1 MRLPARH
8 FQPCTIAISARC
20 CARRRA
26 AHESGVVRRLCVLSS
41 FPNGTAVRSV
51 QRPDRGRC
59 RPTRSHKFYGWPHC
73 SRPLDRRQQRKHAR
87 QVHAAR
93 RNCCSSSGETLSL
106 ILSCLVFGFCQ
117 NSSDHSQHSHPGSHT
132 SSVAITPA
140 PQSSIFNARVAAG
153 AIGLRTTKDLAPWLR
168 PDVYPP
174 IPPEGEDDWPRGRGQ
189 TFDDYVA
196 EPNKA
201 ASSSSK
207 KVTASTGRSKI
218 YLQPLGDTT
227 DSFPDLSALSKGC
240 TAFFGLPTEVLPLLT
255 LKQLEAKG
263 HTRITVAASS
273 WMLRPSTTTSSSCSH
288 PTVLRFAPSP
298 CATSTRDR

>member
-59 RPTRSHKFYGWPHC
+59 RPTRSHKCYGWPHC

-117 NSSDHSQHSHPGSHT
+117 NSFRSQ
-132 SSVAITPA
+132 PA
-140 PQSSIFNARVAAG
+140 QS
-153 AIGLRTTKDLAPWLR
+153 
-168 PDVYPP
+168 
-174 IPPEGEDDWPRGRGQ
+174 PR
-189 TFDDYVA
+189 
-196 EPNKA
+196 
-201 ASSSSK
+201 
-207 KVTASTGRSKI
+207 VTALCDHPSSAI
-218 YLQPLGDTT
+218 LNLQCPRRR
-227 DSFPDLSALSKGC
+227 
-240 TAFFGLPTEVLPLLT
+240 E
-255 LKQLEAKG
+255 
-263 HTRITVAASS
+263 
-273 WMLRPSTTTSSSCSH
+273 
-288 PTVLRFAPSP
+288 
-298 CATSTRDR
+298 RDRTAHRTQRPRAVASPRRIPSDPS